1 MQTDNSMAP
10 LKSKAKCLG
19 VTLALLIAAF
29 LCWLALGGTLA
40 WFAHNRNVGAGGL
53 RVEASSGGLEF
64 CDAIRIQPAVG
75 TATLPQLIYMLH
87 TDGGY
92 YEVQP
97 TAEGDGLEAA
107 GELEGTAYSF
117 SLDSDGNRIPIN
129 LTGLFPGETLT
140 VTVTFRNRTSEA
152 QNYRLSLEEF
162 DDTEGQFTIPEGT
175 TASGE
180 ANTPG
185 TYSIMGIFRVETL
198 SVTASD
204 GTDAGT
210 PGAHSGEYLA
220 SFNTAD
226 GRSDVTEDPFVL
238 AEGSLPADSGT
249 VSCTFRIS
257 VDLTG
262 YYTLRGTVTN
272 MLSKKALGIG
282 ALRLSAAD

>member
-1 MQTDNSMAP
+1 MPTENPMAG
-10 LKSKAKCLG
+10 LKGKARCLG

-40 WFAHNRNVGAGGL
+40 WFAHNKTVKAGGL
-53 RVEASSGGLEF
+53 RIEASDGGLAF
-64 CDAIRIQPAVG
+64 CGAIRVEPAVG
-75 TATLPQLIYMLH
+75 TATLPALVYMLH
-87 TDGGY
+87 NDGGY

-97 TAEGDGLEAA
+97 TEEGNGLEAA
-107 GELEGTAYSF
+107 GELDGTAYSF
-117 SLDSDGNRIPIN
+117 ALDSDGNRIPIQ

-140 VTVTFRNRTSEA
+140 VTVTFRNTQNKAR
-152 QNYRLSLEEF
+152 NYRLALEDF
-162 DDTEGQFTIPEGT
+162 DDTDGQFTIPEGT
-175 TASGE
+175 TAGE
-180 ANTPG
+180 VNTPG

-198 SVTASD
+198 GVAFSD
-204 GTDAGT
+204 GSTAGT
-210 PGAHSGEYLA
+210 AGAHSGGYLA
-220 SFNTAD
+220 NFNTAD

-238 AEGSLPADSGT
+238 AEGTLPADSDT

>member
-1 MQTDNSMAP
+1 MQTGNALSG
-10 LKSKAKCLG
+10 LKSKARCLG

-40 WFAHNRNVGAGGL
+40 WFAQNRNTTADGL
-53 RVEASSGGLEF
+53 RVEATDGGLAF

-75 TATLPQLIYMLH
+75 TATLPPLVYMPH
-87 TDGGY
+87 ADGGY

-97 TAEGDGLEAA
+97 TADGDGLEPA
-107 GELEGTAYSF
+107 GELEGVAYSF

-140 VTVTFRNRTSEA
+140 VTVCFRNEGNKDR
-152 QNYRLSLEEF
+152 NFRLALEDF
-162 DDTEGQFTIPEGT
+162 DDTDGQFTIPEGT
-175 TASGE
+175 TAGE

-185 TYSIMGIFRVETL
+185 TYSIMGIFKVETV
-198 SVTASD
+198 SVTYAD
-204 GTDAGT
+204 GTAAGT
-210 PGAHSGEYLA
+210 AGAHSGEYLA
-220 SFNTAD
+220 DFNTAD

-238 AEGSLPADSGT
+238 AEGTLPAGSGT

-257 VDLTG
+257 IDLTG

-282 ALRLSAAD
+282 ALRLSATD